1 MRLKA
6 LKEFISS
13 ENIELDKIFNNTLR
27 EIFSKNYLVKIK
39 NVIKRKIKIIPVK
52 AKGRNFYAFYVG
64 GGKIQVNNDLFFSDK
79 LNDKERVSI
88 LAHEFIHVLQ
98 KRIFY
103 KKFFFVKNFK
113 QIHILGKQLREIV
126 KKYTE
131 NPTLF
136 LTGKKHITLG
146 PGNLLHE
153 IIPYLI
159 MGTVKWNHINP
170 MGKQAFLTALKNSQ
184 IFNLKSNFWQERL

>member
-1 MRLKA
+1 MKLKI

-98 KRIFY
+98 KN

-113 QIHILGKQLREIV
+113 QIHVLGKQLKEIV

-170 MGKQAFLTALKNSQ
+170 MGKQAFITTLKNSQ

>member
-1 MRLKA
+1 MKLKI

-98 KRIFY
+98 KN

-113 QIHILGKQLREIV
+113 QIHVLGKQLREIV

-170 MGKQAFLTALKNSQ
+170 MGKQAFITTLKNSQ